1 MYSKNLKTL
10 YEIYENIHI
19 LRFASNFQKIQFS
32 KKNILKV
39 KKRQKKIRKNK

>member
-32 KKNILKV
+32 KKKHFKSKEKT
-39 KKRQKKIRKNK
+39 KKNT